1 MSSFS
6 LSVNGAMIVSTSLRL
21 VPHRCATQMLSHHV
35 WKYHNYMV
43 HVYTYIFFLSVYGIC
58 MVYQVNDDVSRIF
71 KLELQD
77 FLVEKK

>member
-1 MSSFS
+1 
-6 LSVNGAMIVSTSLRL
+6 
-21 VPHRCATQMLSHHV
+21 
-35 WKYHNYMV
+35 MV

-77 FLVEKK
+77 FLIEKKIKNNQRFYISFRVASEDCDSKF